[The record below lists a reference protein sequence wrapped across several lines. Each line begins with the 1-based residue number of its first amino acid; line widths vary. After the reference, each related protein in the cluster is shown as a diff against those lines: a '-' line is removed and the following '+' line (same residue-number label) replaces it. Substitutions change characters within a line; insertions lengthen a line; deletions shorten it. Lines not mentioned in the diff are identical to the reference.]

1 MKTTKL
7 HKRASKGFTLVEL
20 IVVIAIIGVL
30 AAILVPTML
39 GYVTSSRVTAA
50 NNIASGAKKSID
62 IFLTEANTQDY
73 GMFKSSSSSTDGTIE
88 ITGGVWKVT
97 ITDPTVF
104 VQTGTVQWSGTGTYT
119 NAQSTN
125 YSNAEDLLAKRLAN
139 EFPEIDNGYFGFFL
153 KAGTCCATY
162 ATTETNQPVTIQT
175 FGNNGWSSEKYI
187 WDGRT
192 AGVNPDGYYVGT
204 APALLLGE

>member
-1 MKTTKL
+1 MKTKKL
-7 HKRASKGFTLVEL
+7 KNNGFTLVEL
-20 IVVIAIIGVL
+20 IVVIAIIGIL

-39 GYVTSSRVTAA
+39 GYVTSSRVTAV
-50 NNIASGAKKSID
+50 NNIASGAKKSIE

-73 GMFKSSSSSTDGTIE
+73 GMFKSNSSSTDGTIE
-88 ITGGVWKVT
+88 IVNGVWTVT

-119 NAQSTN
+119 NAQNTN

-139 EFPEIDNGYFGFFL
+139 EFPDIKTGYIGFFL
-153 KAGTCCATY
+153 KAGTCCAVY
-162 ATTETNQPVTIQT
+162 ATSETSQPVTIQT
-175 FGNNGWSSEKYI
+175 FGDNGWSSEKYA
-187 WDGRT
+187 WDGKT

-204 APALLLGE
+204 APVLLLGE